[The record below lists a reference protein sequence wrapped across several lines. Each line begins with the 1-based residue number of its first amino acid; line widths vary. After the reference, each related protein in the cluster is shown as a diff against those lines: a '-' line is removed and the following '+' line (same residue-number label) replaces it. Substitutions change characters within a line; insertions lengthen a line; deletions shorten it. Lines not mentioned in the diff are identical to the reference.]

1 MFRMNSFRC
10 IRPFGLRGKKRPIP
24 APVSPAPSKIPYGEF
39 SPVRLQTSC
48 QRRPSLA
55 NQLTNL
61 YVLTVA
67 ISGASVYSVGGLASK
82 RHLLCLTPHTRPVA
96 LGSASGF
103 VVRRPQCLLWPH
115 PRLWHSA
122 TSYSFRPCRSQA
134 PELPQ
139 FTLSVLWSVPSSL
152 PRWSR

>member
-1 MFRMNSFRC
+1 MFRMTSFRC
-10 IRPFGLRGKKRPIP
+10 VRPFGLRGKKRPIP

-82 RHLLCLTPHTRPVA
+82 RHSLCLTPHTRPVA
-96 LGSASGF
+96 LGSAPGS
-103 VVRRPQCLLWPH
+103 VVRQPQRLL
-115 PRLWHSA
+115 
-122 TSYSFRPCRSQA
+122 
-134 PELPQ
+134 
-139 FTLSVLWSVPSSL
+139 
-152 PRWSR
+152 